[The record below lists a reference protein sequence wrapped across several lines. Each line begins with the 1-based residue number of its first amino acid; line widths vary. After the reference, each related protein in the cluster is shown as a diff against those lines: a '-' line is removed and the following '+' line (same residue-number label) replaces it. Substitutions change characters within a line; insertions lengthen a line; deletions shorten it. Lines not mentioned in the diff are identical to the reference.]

1 MTHPVGTI
9 VKLKLEML
17 GNPKDSLGVAFNDY
31 GDGTQFI
38 FANGNYDGFSIEEQ
52 EMFVEHVGFD
62 ESVAKYKFTNVIQ
75 LSNDFASGMFNTV
88 FVHDKFLRTTF
99 TEDVL

>member
-1 MTHPVGTI
+1 MTYPVGTI

-17 GNPKDSLGVAFNDY
+17 GNPGGSLGVAFNDFTT
-31 GDGTQFI
+31 GTQFI

-52 EMFVEHVGFD
+52 EMFVDRAGFD
-62 ESVAKYKFTNVIQ
+62 EKVAEYKFTNVIQ

-88 FVHDKFLRTTF
+88 FNQKKG
-99 TEDVL
+99 